1 MRPESGFQIAPN
13 WLQIEKNG
21 NDVIIFQYDVTV
33 KYFDVAPFLLSSLVY
48 GPSFMTISSLV
59 QEL

>member
-13 WLQIEKNG
+13 WPQIGK
-21 NDVIIFQYDVTV
+21 IAITSQFYDMTSSSNFFGVV
-33 KYFDVAPFLLSSLVY
+33 FLLLSVLVC
-48 GPSFMTISSLV
+48 GPSFMPISSLV